1 MADALIWKEIT
12 TAFKGAA
19 IKGSYAVEDAM
30 VIVRTPY
37 GEKAAQLIGTN
48 AIWIAARLLRE
59 LAANRKA

>member
-1 MADALIWKEIT
+1 MADALIWNEIT

-59 LAANRKA
+59 LAANGKA

>member
-37 GEKAAQLIGTN
+37 GEKAQRNLDSGAFV
-48 AIWIAARLLRE
+48 A
-59 LAANRKA
+59 